1 MVKLR
6 DIPSQAFPSV
16 GFYVVSK
23 QWKIQESFFKTYNVI
38 PDWINC
44 NFTFGTL
51 NLTTGQWSGAVGVIQ
66 RNEADYA
73 VFAFASTYERS
84 KVATFSS
91 VTHYYPLHWLT
102 KYPQKLS
109 PTWNLMGLFTKG
121 L

>member
-51 NLTTGQWSGAVGVIQ
+51 NVTICQWSGAVG
-66 RNEADYA
+66 A
-73 VFAFASTYERS
+73 VLFREMRLTMQYL
-84 KVATFSS
+84 
-91 VTHYYPLHWLT
+91 PLLVHMKGVRWL
-102 KYPQKLS
+102 PSHQ
-109 PTWNLMGLFTKG
+109 
-121 L
+121 